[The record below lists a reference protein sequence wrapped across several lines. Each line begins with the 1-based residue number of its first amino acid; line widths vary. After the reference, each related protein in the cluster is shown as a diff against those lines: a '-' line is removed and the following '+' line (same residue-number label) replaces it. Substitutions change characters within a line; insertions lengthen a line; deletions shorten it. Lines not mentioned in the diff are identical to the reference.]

1 MLLSQDY
8 QLEIEQFKRKV
19 EQDHIIEWVEKEV
32 IKSIT
37 PQQVN
42 NLKNIQYFHLKII
55 LNWFWVYGLYAY
67 QKKQDFLRFSTKGSL
82 LSSCFFFSVLG
93 IPVW

>member
-1 MLLSQDY
+1 MLILLSQDY

-42 NLKNIQYFHLKII
+42 NLKNIHYFHLKII
-55 LNWFWVYGLYAY
+55 LNWFWGMVYMPI
-67 QKKQDFLRFSTKGSL
+67 KKPRFPQILNQG
-82 LSSCFFFSVLG
+82 
-93 IPVW
+93 